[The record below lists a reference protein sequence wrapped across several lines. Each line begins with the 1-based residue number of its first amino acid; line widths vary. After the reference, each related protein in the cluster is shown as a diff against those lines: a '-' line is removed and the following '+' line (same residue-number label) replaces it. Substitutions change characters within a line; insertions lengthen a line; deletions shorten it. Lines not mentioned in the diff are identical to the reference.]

1 MLSIHI
7 KYEKANDFTE
17 NFNLW
22 KFLECLSTFMK
33 FEVPSHRSAKL
44 TENEPCVLVRWPFI
58 PPGA

>member
-22 KFLECLSTFMK
+22 KFLECLSTFMN

-44 TENEPCVLVRWPFI
+44 TENEPRHMF
-58 PPGA
+58 